1 MKLIQ
6 LLTTIFITF
15 SFGSLPDSVGGPND
29 VGGLFVVGFYKEKPL
44 ITDKFRAQSIYLGMI
59 EF

>member
-1 MKLIQ
+1 MRLTQ

-15 SFGSLPDSVGGPND
+15 SFGSLPDSVGGPD
-29 VGGLFVVGFYKEKPL
+29 DIGGLFVLGFYKQEPK
-44 ITDKFRAQSIYLGMI
+44 IVDKCNCVYLGMV